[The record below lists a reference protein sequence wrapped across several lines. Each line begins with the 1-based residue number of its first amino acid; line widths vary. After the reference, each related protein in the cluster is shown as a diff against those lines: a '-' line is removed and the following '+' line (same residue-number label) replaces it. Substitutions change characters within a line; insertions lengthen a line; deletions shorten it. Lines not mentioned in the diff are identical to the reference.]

1 MKVRNH
7 TIRTFTQAHQ
17 HMMQGDF
24 LPTDLFESVWGNIE
38 KGKHLNAWVTVK
50 EKKALLK
57 EFEKADERYK
67 AG

>member
-1 MKVRNH
+1 
-7 TIRTFTQAHQ
+7 
-17 HMMQGDF
+17 MMQGDF
-24 LPTDLFESVWGNIE
+24 LPTDLFESVWCNIE
-38 KGKHLNAWVTVK
+38 AGKHLNAWVTVK